1 MWLWVIKRAAAA
13 ADPPLSR
20 STNMGGGETAA
31 LNGVY
36 LPVVANTDPLRQGAG
51 VPFAVG
57 VAALSPVAACASLL
71 EVEALVR
78 HLCPGVRLKEVY
90 DVGGGSVLWVSAR
103 ASSTSVPFAFHI
115 PPSYKVGW
123 GEGRERGMERDSG
136 WISEQLELGG
146 DVDRRARCGA
156 PNRYQKAA
164 KVGAVRRF

>member
-36 LPVVANTDPLRQGAG
+36 LPVVATTDPLRQGAG
-51 VPFAVG
+51 VPFAVRE
-57 VAALSPVAACASLL
+57 AALSPVAACASLL

-90 DVGGGSVLWVSAR
+90 VCMCLGFKKR
-103 ASSTSVPFAFHI
+103 ET
-115 PPSYKVGW
+115 
-123 GEGRERGMERDSG
+123 EGRKRGRGKRAKPEKRDSR
-136 WISEQLELGG
+136 E
-146 DVDRRARCGA
+146 R
-156 PNRYQKAA
+156 
-164 KVGAVRRF
+164 

>member
-36 LPVVANTDPLRQGAG
+36 LPVVATTDPLRQGAG
-51 VPFAVG
+51 VPFAVR

-90 DVGGGSVLWVSAR
+90 VCMYFGLA
-103 ASSTSVPFAFHI
+103 
-115 PPSYKVGW
+115 
-123 GEGRERGMERDSG
+123 
-136 WISEQLELGG
+136 LELAQHPCRLHSTFHRVTKLDGG
-146 DVDRRARCGA
+146 KGEREEWKGT
-156 PNRYQKAA
+156 AA
-164 KVGAVRRF
+164 GSRNSWSWGGHGQASKV